1 MYRTSWIAQ
10 TRTFDYARIAAGALA
25 AFALGAAIGCGGEK
39 TTRTDSVSTTPVVG
53 PTKTGTVTQIDSS
66 GSVDQSSYVT
76 VSFKDAEK
84 AYSEKRYADAE
95 QLFTGYV
102 TERPD
107 NPWGQ
112 YMLGLSSWKAGNLEG
127 AKTAFVHSIELDPK
141 HVKSHINLSRVLLE
155 QKQPKDALKYVTA
168 ARKLDSTS
176 AEVYRLLGRVR
187 TEMNQPEE
195 ALAAYRV
202 ALSIDP
208 KDVWSMNNMGLILV
222 QQDRNEEALGPL
234 ARAVQLDSMV
244 AVFQNNLGI
253 ALERTGHNVLAA
265 ESYRKA
271 LFADPKYVKASLS
284 LPRVDQRSDDPSVM
298 PIDLVAVAEGFD
310 REIRGVVAKVQV
322 QKPDSVRPPER

>member
-10 TRTFDYARIAAGALA
+10 TRSFDYARIAAGALA

-39 TTRTDSVSTTPVVG
+39 STRTDSVSTTPVVG
-53 PTKTGTVTQIDSS
+53 PTKTGTVIDSS
-66 GSVDQSSYVT
+66 GSTEPTSNVV

-84 AYSEKRYADAE
+84 AYNEKRYADAE

-102 TERPD
+102 TEKPD

-112 YMLGLSSWKAGNLEG
+112 YMLGLSSWKTGNLDG
-127 AKTAFVHSIELDPK
+127 AKTAFERSLELDPK

-155 QKQPKDALKYVTA
+155 QKQPKEALKFVTA

-187 TEMNQPEE
+187 TEMNQPDE

-208 KDVWSMNNMGLILV
+208 KDVWSMNNMGLILI

-298 PIDLVAVAEGFD
+298 PVELAVVAEAFD
-310 REIRGVVAKVQV
+310 REIRGVVVQV